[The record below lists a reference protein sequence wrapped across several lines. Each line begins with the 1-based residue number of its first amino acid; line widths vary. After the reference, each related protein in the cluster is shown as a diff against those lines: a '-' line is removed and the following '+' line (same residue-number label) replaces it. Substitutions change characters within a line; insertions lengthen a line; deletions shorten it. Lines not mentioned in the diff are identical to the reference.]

1 MFAQIYKGFGLHRF
15 WNCLAAFDGA
25 AVRVLSVLVAVLLMS
40 VSFIPGD
47 ATARSDDEVYPVD
60 ATLLRAPAHRFSTPP
75 VNVKRP
81 VRLAIVKY
89 VRPSP
94 NEEIVPASV
103 TALKQYFGEDRVQVA
118 HLSLTELSEAIKRGD
133 VDVFLSSA
141 GFYRRLADEGVKSLV
156 SAVSLSYPD
165 PNHGEGTAIV
175 AAADRSDIESL
186 RDLKGGVL
194 ATSTPTAFTGL
205 LVPYGEMMKQG
216 IKVDGFFRETLYLGD
231 DDAMETAP
239 RHLLDGTADVAFLR
253 LCFLE
258 EWLERHPE
266 HQGRFKVINRKD
278 GPGEVCARSTEL
290 YPTWTVGTTKVTDPR
305 VSRSVTQALLALKPT
320 GANGIYWGVA
330 TDYSS
335 VDKLFRETRTGPYAY
350 LNTWSLKRFIAEYWH
365 WLMLAGVLVAGLTLH
380 SVRVTQ
386 LVHKRTAALR
396 QSLAELQVLKEE
408 AQGAAQ
414 RIERLERAG
423 VVAQLSVIFAHEMRQ
438 PLGAI
443 SLYSFGLRRILGN
456 GSTDTARMTDV
467 IDRLD
472 RQTERANEIV
482 ARVRSYAK
490 AEQPTRVLVSL
501 REQVD
506 RAAADLKTTGRYSTA
521 LRVIVTDEPVVT
533 ADPLE
538 MELVALNLMKNAL
551 EASDAAGGA
560 GEVVVTLFEED
571 ERAIITV
578 ADDGGGTR
586 ETVERLNRGLGSTKA
601 EGLGLGL
608 SIVRGILEAYGGRL
622 AFSARRQGGLVARV
636 TVPVREVSGEP
647 SPLDD
652 DASLRDALRFVL
664 ETEGWRVVDYRSA
677 NDFFRGDAP
686 SVRGCVVMDVRM
698 PGLTGIEAQAVMN
711 ERGFSLPVIFLTGH
725 GDIDMAVMALHEG
738 AADFIQKPV
747 DNERLLAVI
756 ASTAFESL
764 SGAGAVLDGETARA
778 RCAELTNRERDIAR
792 LVAEGLTNRLIGERL
807 SIAVRTVEVHRASA
821 LRKLGVRTPEEVRAV
836 LEAGA

>member
-1 MFAQIYKGFGLHRF
+1 
-15 WNCLAAFDGA
+15 
-25 AVRVLSVLVAVLLMS
+25 
-40 VSFIPGD
+40 
-47 ATARSDDEVYPVD
+47 
-60 ATLLRAPAHRFSTPP
+60 
-75 VNVKRP
+75 
-81 VRLAIVKY
+81 
-89 VRPSP
+89 
-94 NEEIVPASV
+94 
-103 TALKQYFGEDRVQVA
+103 
-118 HLSLTELSEAIKRGD
+118 
-133 VDVFLSSA
+133 
-141 GFYRRLADEGVKSLV
+141 
-156 SAVSLSYPD
+156 
-165 PNHGEGTAIV
+165 
-175 AAADRSDIESL
+175 
-186 RDLKGGVL
+186 
-194 ATSTPTAFTGL
+194 
-205 LVPYGEMMKQG
+205 
-216 IKVDGFFRETLYLGD
+216 
-231 DDAMETAP
+231 METAP

-365 WLMLAGVLVAGLTLH
+365 WLTPTELARVQQGVLV
-380 SVRVTQ
+380 
-386 LVHKRTAALR
+386 
-396 QSLAELQVLKEE
+396 
-408 AQGAAQ
+408 
-414 RIERLERAG
+414 RI
-423 VVAQLSVIFAHEMRQ
+423 V
-438 PLGAI
+438 
-443 SLYSFGLRRILGN
+443 
-456 GSTDTARMTDV
+456 
-467 IDRLD
+467 
-472 RQTERANEIV
+472 
-482 ARVRSYAK
+482 
-490 AEQPTRVLVSL
+490 
-501 REQVD
+501 
-506 RAAADLKTTGRYSTA
+506 
-521 LRVIVTDEPVVT
+521 
-533 ADPLE
+533 
-538 MELVALNLMKNAL
+538 
-551 EASDAAGGA
+551 
-560 GEVVVTLFEED
+560 
-571 ERAIITV
+571 
-578 ADDGGGTR
+578 
-586 ETVERLNRGLGSTKA
+586 
-601 EGLGLGL
+601 
-608 SIVRGILEAYGGRL
+608 
-622 AFSARRQGGLVARV
+622 
-636 TVPVREVSGEP
+636 
-647 SPLDD
+647 DD
-652 DASLRDALRFVL
+652 DDSLRDALRFVL

-764 SGAGAVLDGETARA
+764 SGAGAVLDGETAKA